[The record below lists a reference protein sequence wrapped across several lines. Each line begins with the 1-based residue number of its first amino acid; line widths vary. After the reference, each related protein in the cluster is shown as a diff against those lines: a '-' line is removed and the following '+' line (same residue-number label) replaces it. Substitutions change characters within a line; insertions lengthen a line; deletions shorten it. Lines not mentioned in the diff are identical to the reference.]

1 MKIIDL
7 LNKIANNEIKEEFN
21 FKIWDEE
28 WKVSIGGYYVDIVN
42 ASGTNLFQVKNF
54 NVLSAEIEIIKEY
67 KPIEKLSG
75 SCDITTSQTCRFNNI
90 EVKVN
95 EIIDKLNKLK
105 KESDK

>member
-7 LNKIANNEIKEEFN
+7 LNKITNGESVPLKIKYDKVIWDYDKDSNDYYSDEWLFGDYLGRTTLNEFINDEIK
-21 FKIWDEE
+21 I
-28 WKVSIGGYYVDIVN
+28 
-42 ASGTNLFQVKNF
+42 
-54 NVLSAEIEIIKEY
+54 IEEY

-90 EVKVN
+90 EVKIN

-105 KESDK
+105 EGK